1 MTVSCSRSS
10 FATARRRRAS
20 ISTRPR
26 IIRSSSPA
34 CATLPGTSS
43 RRTSTIRCRAVRYTQ
58 EALFLRRGRLR
69 IDFYDKDRTYV
80 ESRVIG
86 PGDVILLISGGHGFE
101 VLEEIEMVEV
111 KQGPYAG
118 EMDKTTFS
126 GVSAAVAR
134 IVKGTGQES

>member
-1 MTVSCSRSS
+1 M
-10 FATARRRRAS
+10 
-20 ISTRPR
+20 
-26 IIRSSSPA
+26 
-34 CATLPGTSS
+34 
-43 RRTSTIRCRAVRYTQ
+43 
-58 EALFLRRGRLR
+58 
-69 IDFYDKDRTYV
+69 